1 MSTSCLHPPSKQ
13 RVYSFRGTDKHRLHV
28 CGQGVQLGAGAAVPA
43 AALLPAGLGAGV
55 HEAGGRAAGLQ
66 RVEADG
72 EAPLPPRLRG
82 QGSLLSSRP
91 RHPGSRHGA
100 CQEVADMT

>member
-43 AALLPAGLGAGV
+43 AAVLPAGLGAAV
-55 HEAGGRAAGLQ
+55 HEAGGGAAGLQ
-66 RVEADG
+66 RVE
-72 EAPLPPRLRG
+72 RLRCHRVYEAKG
-82 QGSLLSSRP
+82 VCPRELGRVHGCLSL
-91 RHPGSRHGA
+91 
-100 CQEVADMT
+100 